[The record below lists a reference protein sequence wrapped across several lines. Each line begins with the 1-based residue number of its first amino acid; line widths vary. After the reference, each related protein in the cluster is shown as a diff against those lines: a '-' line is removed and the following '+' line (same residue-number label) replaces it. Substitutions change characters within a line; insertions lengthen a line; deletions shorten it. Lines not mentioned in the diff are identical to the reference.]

1 MASDA
6 PSTPAHA
13 GVADG
18 TDPTGTQ
25 PTGVRPGD
33 PDLAAHAAV
42 AAHAA
47 PGAPPNAP
55 WVAALRARPGTL
67 VAGDASAAGPRWT
80 VRVEVP
86 EVWDTVRV
94 SAPPAEPV
102 LAVKVLALAA
112 LMPDA
117 AFHDDFV
124 VKLNGAEVRDENAAL
139 ERAGA
144 RDGSIFVVTARRRR
158 PVR

>member
-1 MASDA
+1 MSDA
-6 PSTPAHA
+6 PTIPAHA
-13 GVADG
+13 GIADG

-25 PTGVRPGD
+25 PAGVRPGD
-33 PDLAAHAAV
+33 DSAAQGAAV
-42 AAHAA
+42 AAHTRPDV
-47 PGAPPNAP
+47 PGNAP
-55 WVAALRARPGTL
+55 WVARVRARPGTL
-67 VAGDASAAGPRWT
+67 VVGDAPADAARWT

-94 SAPPAEPV
+94 SVPPGEPV
-102 LAVKVLALAA
+102 LSVKVMALAA

-144 RDGSIFVVTARRRR
+144 RDGSIFLVTARRRR